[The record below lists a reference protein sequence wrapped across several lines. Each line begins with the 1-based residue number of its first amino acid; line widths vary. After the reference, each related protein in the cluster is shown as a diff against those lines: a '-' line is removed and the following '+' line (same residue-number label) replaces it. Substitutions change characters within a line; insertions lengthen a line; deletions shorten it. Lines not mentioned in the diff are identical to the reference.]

1 MPDKSLGT
9 LGNSLA
15 GVARGGIVGVILQ
28 AIAPALQGG
37 EGAGSIIGSI
47 VGGGGRGQSAHGH
60 CFADQEP
67 LRRKDVVIDRAC
79 ICPSVE
85 VIPTLLDASK
95 TATEMLRG

>member
-47 VGGGGRGQSAHGH
+47 VGGGAGGSLLMAIVSLIKNR
-60 CFADQEP
+60 FAV
-67 LRRKDVVIDRAC
+67 R
-79 ICPSVE
+79 
-85 VIPTLLDASK
+85 
-95 TATEMLRG
+95 M

>member
-1 MPDKSLGT
+1 M
-9 LGNSLA
+9 
-15 GVARGGIVGVILQ
+15 GVILQ

-47 VGGGGRGQSAHGH
+47 VGGGGRRQSAHGL

>member
-1 MPDKSLGT
+1 MLGGKSHGYDRPNRQSNQRRSRRFAAGAAMPDKSLGT

-47 VGGGGRGQSAHGH
+47 VGPGAVCSW
-60 CFADQEP
+60 P
-67 LRRKDVVIDRAC
+67 LFR
-79 ICPSVE
+79 
-85 VIPTLLDASK
+85 
-95 TATEMLRG
+95 